1 MTQRVNIQ
9 YSIELQDLPAEVSRI
24 YDTAVQQLQNI
35 SLEQENETELLDATT
50 LKNIDE
56 TRKKLATLDHVLND
70 LSGII
75 GSFVEYEISQLNSS
89 NNQTG
94 PTDVED
100 PVTMPE

>member
-56 TRKKLATLDHVLND
+56 TRKKLATLDHVFND
-70 LSGII
+70 LAGII
-75 GSFVEYEISQLNSS
+75 GSFVEYEISQLISS